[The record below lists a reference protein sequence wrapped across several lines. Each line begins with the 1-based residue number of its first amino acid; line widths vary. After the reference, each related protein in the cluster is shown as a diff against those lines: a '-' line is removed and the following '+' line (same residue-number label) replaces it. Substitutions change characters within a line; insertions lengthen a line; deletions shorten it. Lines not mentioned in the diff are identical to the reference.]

1 MKEILIMSAPISG
14 PALCIALLAII
25 GQIFNLKTIKDAFK
39 F

>member
-14 PALCIALLAII
+14 PALCIAILALV
-25 GQIFNLKTIKDAFK
+25 GQLFDIELIKDAFK

>member
-25 GQIFNLKTIKDAFK
+25 GQLFNIRVIKDAFK
-39 F
+39 I